1 MSGTSESV
9 SKCNTMSDNTVSASK
24 CNINKWMRC
33 TIFSLWPQEAAT
45 RLKFSVRARRCNH
58 LPFFSKKWT
67 IANFHFEHATWRR
80 GAYGGYEATSYSP
93 VAKLDHL
100 LTLEPDLPVHLK
112 AWVEGRVNKT
122 VISLNLGDLL
132 RRIQKEAFFVHP
144 DTTTTTSGK
153 EGGSGSKSLVK
164 RFQRFIKKKRDSF
177 HNTSN
182 TSGKKGGAG
191 SKSLLRRV
199 QHFIKKKKD
208 KLRSRQSRVK
218 ANKTSA
224 TNCKKGSQTSPISCK
239 KKSQSIGPSSSS
251 SSSQSNQ
258 SSISPMQSQESQP
271 AHQPPLP
278 APQWLWR
285 GPLVHPHSV
294 VYESIDDPLPTQHDY
309 YEWSSMEVL
318 VVFSCVV
325 RLMGMVWAGLTA
337 MASIF

>member
-1 MSGTSESV
+1 MSDNSESV

-67 IANFHFEHATWRR
+67 IATFHFEHATWRR
-80 GAYGGYEATSYSP
+80 GPYGGYEATSYSP

-122 VISLNLGDLL
+122 VISLSLGHLL
-132 RRIQKEAFFVHP
+132 RRIQKEAFFVNP
-144 DTTTTTSGK
+144 DTTTTTTTSV
-153 EGGSGSKSLVK
+153 EAGGNSL
-164 RFQRFIKKKRDSF
+164 IK
-177 HNTSN
+177 
-182 TSGKKGGAG
+182 
-191 SKSLLRRV
+191 RV

-218 ANKTSA
+218 ANKTSVTSCKKGNQLSA
-224 TNCKKGSQTSPISCK
+224 ASYKKGSQASPTSCK
-239 KKSQSIGPSSSS
+239 ESQSIRTSSSS
-251 SSSQSNQ
+251 SSSKQSKQ
-258 SSISPMQSQESQP
+258 LSVSPVHPQESQP
-271 AHQPPLP
+271 AHQPPRP
-278 APQWLWR
+278 APLWLWR

-294 VYESIDDPLPTQHDY
+294 VYESIDDPLPTHHDY
-309 YEWSSMEVL
+309 YEWSSVEVL
-318 VVFSCVV
+318 VGFSCTV

-337 MASIF
+337 MASLF